1 MMKRTAHPKCGVI
14 EEIRDQANFG
24 GSWALGTV
32 GVMSD
37 RVFISSGQADQRR
50 LDDKNILAFSFHTE
64 TDAVVAILHMLEI
77 LERNWYC
84 YIEIIWKY
92 KKLST
97 LLFTP
102 CDH

>member
-1 MMKRTAHPKCGVI
+1 MMKRIACPKCGVI

-50 LDDKNILAFSFHTE
+50 LYAKNLPAFSFHME

-84 YIEIIWKY
+84 YIGII
-92 KKLST
+92 
-97 LLFTP
+97 
-102 CDH
+102 